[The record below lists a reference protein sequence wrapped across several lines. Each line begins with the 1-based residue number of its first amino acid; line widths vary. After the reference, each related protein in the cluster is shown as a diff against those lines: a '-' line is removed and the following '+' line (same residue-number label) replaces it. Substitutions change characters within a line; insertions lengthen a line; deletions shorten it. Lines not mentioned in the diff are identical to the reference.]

1 MVAAWELPEALQHL
15 ADSGDMDA
23 VNDIMETYMS
33 DTAGR
38 LLLLAEAMQKQDR
51 TRLRAQA
58 HAIKGSSEQ
67 VGAIEMAAFC
77 LNIEL
82 LATEGPIPELI
93 RLVARCEIEFERLR
107 QLWKRIVS
115 PSFEANA
122 R

>member
-15 ADSGDMDA
+15 ADCGDMDA
-23 VNDIMETYMS
+23 VNDIMETYMA

-38 LLLLAEAMQKQDR
+38 LLLLGEAMLKQDR
-51 TRLRAQA
+51 ARLRAQA

-82 LATEGPIPELI
+82 LAPEGPPPELI

-107 QLWKRIVS
+107 QVWKKHV
-115 PSFEANA
+115 AVNCATGA

>member
-15 ADSGDMDA
+15 ADNGDMDS
-23 VNDIMETYMS
+23 VNDIMETYMA

-38 LLLLAEAMQKQDR
+38 LLLLGEAMQKQDR
-51 TRLRAQA
+51 PRLRAQA

-82 LATEGPIPELI
+82 QATEGPLPELI
-93 RLVARCEIEFERLR
+93 RMVARCDVEFERLR
-107 QLWKRIVS
+107 QLWKKITA
-115 PSFEANA
+115 PSFETNV

>member
-15 ADSGDMDA
+15 ADNGDMDV
-23 VNDIMETYMS
+23 VNDIMETYMA

-38 LLLLAEAMQKQDR
+38 LLLLGEAMQRQDR
-51 TRLRAQA
+51 ARLRAQA

-77 LNIEL
+77 LNIEMQ
-82 LATEGPIPELI
+82 ATEGPMPELI
-93 RLVARCEIEFERLR
+93 RLVARCDVEFERLR
-107 QLWKRIVS
+107 KLWKKIAALS
-115 PSFEANA
+115 CEANA